1 MRGRAWIAA
10 VLALCP
16 VAAGGAEYDMG
27 GDVRLRWDNTVRTS
41 LGLRLS
47 PQDPALL
54 ADPNADDGDRAFTRG
69 PISER
74 VDILSQFDLSQGDLG
89 VDASADGWYDA
100 AYHGRDANTSP
111 ASFNPLSVPN
121 DRFPQDVRALQ
132 GGTAEL
138 LTAYVHDRVV
148 LDGLP
153 VTVKVGRQTLLW
165 GESLFATANGIA
177 AGQAPVDRIKALSQP
192 LAEARELFLPVAQVV
207 GSVQLSPGVDV
218 EAYVQPEWRRDRLPG
233 VASYFS
239 TTDFLDVG
247 GQRLLVGS
255 SYLSRER
262 DRTPSGLGQF
272 GLALH
277 LTSGDT
283 DFGAYAL
290 RFDARSP
297 QIFVTP
303 NGAAAGPL
311 LGSYGL
317 VYPRGIEVYGISA
330 SGYLGD
336 SNVAGEVSLRRH
348 MPLAS
353 ILPPLSGPDAA
364 RLDAATPYAAGDT
377 LHGQV
382 SMVSTLPPGRFWQ
395 GATLQAELSAN
406 DRLEITRDPASLAP
420 GRDRF
425 ATALRVAFT
434 PQYFEVLPHLE
445 LTVPIGFG
453 LNLSGN
459 SSVAGSGQAH
469 AGDVDLGLGLT
480 WRVVWR
486 GALNYTRFVGSA
498 ARQPLADRDFLALT
512 LTRTF

>member
-1 MRGRAWIAA
+1 M
-10 VLALCP
+10 
-16 VAAGGAEYDMG
+16 
-27 GDVRLRWDNTVRTS
+27 
-41 LGLRLS
+41 
-47 PQDPALL
+47 
-54 ADPNADDGDRAFTRG
+54 
-69 PISER
+69 
-74 VDILSQFDLSQGDLG
+74 
-89 VDASADGWYDA
+89 
-100 AYHGRDANTSP
+100 
-111 ASFNPLSVPN
+111 
-121 DRFPQDVRALQ
+121 
-132 GGTAEL
+132 
-138 LTAYVHDRVV
+138 
-148 LDGLP
+148 
-153 VTVKVGRQTLLW
+153 
-165 GESLFATANGIA
+165 
-177 AGQAPVDRIKALSQP
+177 
-192 LAEARELFLPVAQVV
+192 AQVV

-469 AGDVDLGLGLT
+469 AGDVDLGLELT